1 MKAPL
6 RLTDRKRE
14 AIVQAAIAEFRVN
27 GFEVTSMD
35 KIAALA
41 EVSKRTVY
49 NHFPSKEELFSEILQ
64 QLWTSSGKLQDMTYH
79 PERPLRDQLKDLLE
93 SKMQMLADSNFI
105 DLARVAIAA
114 TIHSPERAQNMVS
127 RLSEREESFTAWVRA
142 AQLDGRFKAV
152 EPAFAATQIHALL
165 KAFAFWPQIT
175 QDADVLSTTEQNA
188 VVEST
193 LNLFLGWYEIP
204 AP

>member
-1 MKAPL
+1 MKVPL
-6 RLTDRKRE
+6 RLTDRKRD

-41 EVSKRTVY
+41 GVSKRTVY
-49 NHFPSKEELFSEILQ
+49 NHFPSKEELFAEILQ
-64 QLWTSSGKLQDMTYH
+64 QLWANSGELLDMTYH
-79 PERPLRDQLKDLLE
+79 HNRPLREQLHELLM
-93 SKMQMLADSNFI
+93 SKMQMLADSNFL

-127 RLSEREESFTAWVRA
+127 RLNEREEGFTAWIRA
-142 AQLDGRFKAV
+142 AQADGRFKAV
-152 EPAFAATQIHALL
+152 EPSFAANQIHALL

-175 QDADVLSTTEQNA
+175 RGEPPLTPEMQVS
-188 VVEST
+188 VIEST
-193 LNLFLGWYEIP
+193 LDLFLGWYEIP
-204 AP
+204 A

>member
-14 AIVQAAIAEFRVN
+14 SIVQAAIAEFRAN

-41 EVSKRTVY
+41 GVSKRTVY

-64 QLWTSSGKLQDMTYH
+64 QLWANSGELLDMTYH
-79 PERPLRDQLKDLLE
+79 HDRPLREQLHELLM
-93 SKMQMLADSNFI
+93 SKMQMLADSNFL

-127 RLSEREESFTAWVRA
+127 RLNEREESFTAWIRA
-142 AQLDGRFKAV
+142 AQVDGRFKIV
-152 EPAFAATQIHALL
+152 EPSFAANQIHALL
-165 KAFAFWPQIT
+165 KAFAFWPQIIRGEPPLT
-175 QDADVLSTTEQNA
+175 PEAQAA
-188 VVEST
+188 VIEST
-193 LNLFLGWYEIP
+193 LDLFLGWYEIP
-204 AP
+204 A